1 MKTMNLHQRSEMK
14 LNAEVEI
21 NFLKKIHTI
30 IWLVF
35 ITLFV
40 CSCAK
45 QNSENNVDSQ
55 LIGKWKLKSVEWS
68 NGSIDNPPEDENYF
82 LTLNS
87 SNNNNTFSDDEGSG
101 TWILEDSILT
111 MSKVPTK
118 TRTYVDSIFVINNGD
133 ESSEVILK
141 NGEIKIATLNE
152 EGVIPEKANFKLEII
167 FLDNHEMKLYN
178 EGSLYVYIKEKQK
191 ELTFSFISIIKGIIG
206 IAFFLFLAWIFSSNR
221 KAVNWTLVAKGIAL
235 QIIIA
240 VLVLKFPL
248 VENIFDGVSYAFV
261 KLIGFTDYGF
271 TFLFKSLVSG
281 EVGNPVI
288 SFAFKILPTII
299 FFSALVS
306 LFYYW
311 GIIQKIVY
319 AFAWIM
325 KKFMKLSGAESLAA
339 AGNVFLGQTEAPLL
353 VKPYLL
359 GMTKSE
365 MMCLMTG
372 GMATIAGGV
381 LAAYVGFLGGD
392 DPVEQAFFAKH
403 LLTASIISAPA
414 AIVAAKILV
423 PETEKFNED
432 LSVSKEKIGT
442 NALEAIANGT
452 TDGLKLA
459 INVGAMLLVFIAIM
473 ALCNG
478 ILNWFGNIIDINETI
493 ATNTPYNNLSFEFI
507 LGYIGRPLVWI
518 MGISWEDSIYV
529 GELLGIKTVL
539 NEFVAYPR
547 LGEMKANNLISE
559 RSIIMSTYL
568 LCGFANFASI
578 GIQIGGIGALVPS
591 RKGLLSKLG
600 IQALIGGTIACILTA
615 TVIGMTL

>member
-1 MKTMNLHQRSEMK
+1 LK
-14 LNAEVEI
+14 L
-21 NFLKKIHTI
+21 FLKTI
-30 IWLVF
+30 LGF
-35 ITLFV
+35 LLLLITI
-40 CSCAK
+40 SCTK
-45 QNSENNVDSQ
+45 EKSNTTVD
-55 LIGKWKLKSVEWS
+55 LLNGKWKLSSVEWLS
-68 NGSIDNPPEDENYF
+68 GAVDQVPEENSYYF
-82 LTLNS
+82 IINS
-87 SNNNNTFSDDEGSG
+87 SSSGNTFSIDDNKGS
-101 TWILEDSILT
+101 WKLKDSIIFMEYIPSQIHSKIDSLIVLNDESYQAIFKSGDEKVLT
-111 MSKVPTK
+111 INK
-118 TRTYVDSIFVINNGD
+118 DGIFPEKISSMMEIILVNKNELKLYNNGD
-133 ESSEVILK
+133 LYLYRKDIV
-141 NGEIKIATLNE
+141 
-152 EGVIPEKANFKLEII
+152 PET
-167 FLDNHEMKLYN
+167 
-178 EGSLYVYIKEKQK
+178 S
-191 ELTFSFISIIKGIIG
+191 FSFTSIFRGLIG
-206 IAFFLFLAWIFSSNR
+206 IAFFLFLGWVFSIDR
-221 KAVNWTLVAKGIAL
+221 KSINWVLVAKGVAL

-248 VENIFDGVSYAFV
+248 IEALFDGISVAFV

-281 EVGNPVI
+281 EVGNPIV

-311 GIIQKIVY
+311 GIIQKVVY

-325 KKFMKLSGAESLAA
+325 KKFMRLSGAESLAA

-359 GMTKSE
+359 QMTKSE

-392 DPVEQAFFAKH
+392 DPEQQAFFAKH

-414 AIVAAKILV
+414 AIVAAKMLV
-423 PETEKFNED
+423 PETEKINED
-432 LSVSKEKIGT
+432 LTISKEKIGT

-459 INVGAMLLVFIAIM
+459 VNVGAMLLVFIALM

-478 ILNWFGNIIDINETI
+478 VLNQIGSWTSINGIIAE
-493 ATNTPYNNLSFEFI
+493 NTPYDQLSFEFI
-507 LGYIGRPLVWI
+507 LGYLGRPLVWI

-547 LGEMKANNLISE
+547 LGEMKADGLISE
-559 RSIIMSTYL
+559 RSVIMSTYL

-600 IQALIGGTIACILTA
+600 IRSLIGGTIACILTA

>member
-1 MKTMNLHQRSEMK
+1 MK
-14 LNAEVEI
+14 L
-21 NFLKKIHTI
+21 FLKTI
-30 IWLVF
+30 LGFLLLLIS
-35 ITLFV
+35 I
-40 CSCAK
+40 SCTK
-45 QNSENNVDSQ
+45 EKNNSSADLLN
-55 LIGKWKLKSVEWS
+55 GKWKLTSVEWLS
-68 NGSIDNPPEDENYF
+68 GSVDQVPEENSYYLILNSSASGKTFSIDNNKGTWELKDSIIFMEYIPNQIHSKIDSLIVLNDENYQAIF
-82 LTLNS
+82 KSGDEKVLTINKDGIFPEKIS
-87 SNNNNTFSDDEGSG
+87 SMMEVILVNNNE
-101 TWILEDSILT
+101 LKL
-111 MSKVPTK
+111 
-118 TRTYVDSIFVINNGD
+118 YNNGD
-133 ESSEVILK
+133 LYLYRK
-141 NGEIKIATLNE
+141 DIA
-152 EGVIPEKANFKLEII
+152 PET
-167 FLDNHEMKLYN
+167 
-178 EGSLYVYIKEKQK
+178 S
-191 ELTFSFISIIKGIIG
+191 FSFTSIFRGLIG
-206 IAFFLFLAWIFSSNR
+206 IAFFLFLGWLFSIDR
-221 KAVNWTLVAKGIAL
+221 KSINWVLVAKGVAL

-248 VENIFDGVSYAFV
+248 IEALFDGISVAFV

-281 EVGNPVI
+281 EVGNPIV

-311 GIIQKIVY
+311 GIIQKVVY

-325 KKFMKLSGAESLAA
+325 KKFMRLSGAESLAA

-359 GMTKSE
+359 QMTKSE

-381 LAAYVGFLGGD
+381 LAAYVGFLGGE
-392 DPVEQAFFAKH
+392 DPEQQAFFAKH

-414 AIVAAKILV
+414 AIVAAKMLV
-423 PETEKFNED
+423 PETEKINED
-432 LSVSKEKIGT
+432 LIISKEKIGT

-459 INVGAMLLVFIAIM
+459 VNVGAMLLVFIALM

-478 ILNWFGNIIDINETI
+478 VLNQIGSWTSINGVI
-493 ATNTPYNNLSFEFI
+493 AENTPYDQLSFEFI
-507 LGYIGRPLVWI
+507 LGYLGRPLVWI

-547 LGEMKANNLISE
+547 LGEMKADGLISE
-559 RSIIMSTYL
+559 RSVIMSTYL

-600 IQALIGGTIACILTA
+600 VRSLIGGTIACILTA

>member
-1 MKTMNLHQRSEMK
+1 M
-14 LNAEVEI
+14 
-21 NFLKKIHTI
+21 
-30 IWLVF
+30 
-35 ITLFV
+35 
-40 CSCAK
+40 
-45 QNSENNVDSQ
+45 
-55 LIGKWKLKSVEWS
+55 
-68 NGSIDNPPEDENYF
+68 
-82 LTLNS
+82 
-87 SNNNNTFSDDEGSG
+87 
-101 TWILEDSILT
+101 
-111 MSKVPTK
+111 
-118 TRTYVDSIFVINNGD
+118 
-133 ESSEVILK
+133 
-141 NGEIKIATLNE
+141 
-152 EGVIPEKANFKLEII
+152 
-167 FLDNHEMKLYN
+167 
-178 EGSLYVYIKEKQK
+178 
-191 ELTFSFISIIKGIIG
+191 ELL
-206 IAFFLFLAWIFSSNR
+206 FFLFLGWVFSIDR
-221 KAVNWTLVAKGIAL
+221 KSINWVLVAKGVAL

-248 VENIFDGVSYAFV
+248 IEALFDGISVAFV

-281 EVGNPVI
+281 EVGNPIV

-311 GIIQKIVY
+311 GIIQKVVY

-325 KKFMKLSGAESLAA
+325 KKFMRLSGAESLAA

-359 GMTKSE
+359 QMTKSE

-392 DPVEQAFFAKH
+392 DPEQQAFFAKH

-414 AIVAAKILV
+414 AIVAAKMLV
-423 PETEKFNED
+423 PETEKINED
-432 LSVSKEKIGT
+432 LTISKEKIGT

-459 INVGAMLLVFIAIM
+459 VNVGAMLLVFIALM

-478 ILNWFGNIIDINETI
+478 VLNQIGSWTSINGVI
-493 ATNTPYNNLSFEFI
+493 AENTPYDQLSFEFI
-507 LGYIGRPLVWI
+507 LGYLGRPLVWI

-547 LGEMKANNLISE
+547 LGEMKADGLISE
-559 RSIIMSTYL
+559 RSVIMSTYL

-600 IQALIGGTIACILTA
+600 VRSLIGGTIACILTA